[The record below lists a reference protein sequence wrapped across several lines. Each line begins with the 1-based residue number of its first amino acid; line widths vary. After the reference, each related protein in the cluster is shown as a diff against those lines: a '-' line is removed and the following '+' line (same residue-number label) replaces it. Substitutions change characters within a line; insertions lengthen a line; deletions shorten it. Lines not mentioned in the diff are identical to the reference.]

1 MPRMTPENPKPGAE
15 DDLVWRPRVTVA
27 TIVPKDDRYLLV
39 EEEIRGRLLLN
50 QPAGHL
56 EPGESLADAARRETR
71 EETGWE
77 VELDCLV
84 GIHQWVN
91 PELDRHFLRFTF
103 AARAVRH
110 HPQQALDSGIQA
122 AVWMSRTE
130 IQAATPRLRSPLIL
144 ASIDAWLG
152 GRRLPLSL
160 LQHLVTDPE
169 HP

>member
-1 MPRMTPENPKPGAE
+1 MLRMTPEIPKSGAE

-56 EPGESLADAARRETR
+56 EPGESLVDAARRETR

-77 VELDCLV
+77 VELNCLV

-103 AARAVRH
+103 AACALRH
-110 HPQQALDSGIQA
+110 HAQQALDSGIQA
-122 AVWMSRTE
+122 AVWMSRAE
-130 IQAATPRLRSPLIL
+130 IEAATPRLRSPLIL
-144 ASIDAWLG
+144 TSIDAWLG

-160 LQHLVTDPE
+160 LQHLVPGPDRA
-169 HP
+169 

>member
-1 MPRMTPENPKPGAE
+1 MPGMTPENPKPEAE
-15 DDLVWRPRVTVA
+15 DNRVWRPRVTVA

-71 EETGWE
+71 EETRWD

-103 AARAVRH
+103 AAHPVCH
-110 HPQQALDSGIQA
+110 HPQRTLDRGIQA
-122 AVWMSRTE
+122 AIWMSRAE
-130 IQAATPRLRSPLIL
+130 IEAATPRLRSPLIL

-152 GRRLPLSL
+152 GSRLPLSL
-160 LQHLVTDPE
+160 LHHLMPGPE
-169 HP
+169 RA